1 MVFTNI
7 FSKRDYETFKSIISS
22 WIYFFKKEG
31 IYNWFMTNICRNYFL
46 PCPYALS
53 GDDSQLPC
61 CVPDQKSCDKYTQ
74 KYKTELKKN

>member
-1 MVFTNI
+1 
-7 FSKRDYETFKSIISS
+7 
-22 WIYFFKKEG
+22 
-31 IYNWFMTNICRNYFL
+31 MTNICRNYFL

-74 KYKTELKKN
+74 KYKTEAPEDFKKLQGIKKELGRSVHYMDQQDLLEKIVYEFNK